1 MGSIFKR
8 FLSFDRLIGPNL
20 VKLVYYFGAAAIV
33 LGLALNVLPG
43 RRRGG

>member
-1 MGSIFKR
+1 MGPWR
-8 FLSFDRLIGPNL
+8 GAA
-20 VKLVYYFGAAAIV
+20 AAAIV